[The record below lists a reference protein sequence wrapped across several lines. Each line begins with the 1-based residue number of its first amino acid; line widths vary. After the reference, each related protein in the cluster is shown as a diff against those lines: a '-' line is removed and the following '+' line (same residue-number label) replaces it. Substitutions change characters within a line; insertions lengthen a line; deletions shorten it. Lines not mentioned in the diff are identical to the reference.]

1 MKTITKYKL
10 IMGNWCKEIFGNI
23 ASLIGIIA
31 LIVVLI
37 LIVFRITIPF
47 DKLDNTGIII
57 SFIGVL
63 ATFIVIG
70 NFAQTSRIED
80 QLKKDIGDVNI
91 RLKDCEKANEQLK
104 VISKTIDEHNKTLNS
119 LGQLDKSLDRQDLA
133 HLLKLFVGKEGD
145 VRKYMQLYAK
155 MLDPDSS
162 YHIELVDRRQEIVKI
177 EYGENIKDLVFR
189 KSAKEEIE
197 PQHISKISGLSF
209 NYTDI
214 LFAYQL
220 LHDMEMTNL
229 EVKEEEKTKEEI
241 SDSKEEKQ
249 G

>member
-1 MKTITKYKL
+1 
-10 IMGNWCKEIFGNI
+10 MGNWCKEIFGNI

-31 LIVVLI
+31 LIIVLV

-47 DKLDNTGIII
+47 EKLDNTGIII

-80 QLKKDIGDVNI
+80 QVKKDIGDINT
-91 RLKDCEKANEQLK
+91 RLISCEKVTEQLNT
-104 VISKTIDEHNKTLNS
+104 INKTIAEHTISINS
-119 LGQLDKSLDRQDLA
+119 LEQLDKSLNKQDLA

-145 VRKYMQLYAK
+145 VRKYMQLYAR
-155 MLDPDSS
+155 MLNPDST
-162 YHIELVDRRQEIVKI
+162 YHIELVNQSKVIIRI
-177 EYGENIKDLVFR
+177 EYNDGTKDLVFR

-197 PQHISKISGLSF
+197 AQHISKISGLTF
-209 NYTDI
+209 NHDDL

-220 LHDMEMTNL
+220 LHSIAVTDKDTNEDDKTIAEMF
-229 EVKEEEKTKEEI
+229 EVAGDTKNDYKEVQK
-241 SDSKEEKQ
+241 
-249 G
+249 